1 MGSAH
6 AITMEKTSIAPAV
19 TIGRM
24 MNVIAG
30 FISRQSKTEK

>member
-6 AITMEKTSIAPAV
+6 AITMEKTSIAHAV

-24 MNVIAG
+24 MSAIAD
-30 FISRQSKTEK
+30 FTSRQSKTEK